1 MSEWEKGGVKIRGIV
16 TNEVT
21 KFQGSAQ
28 RRGRRRS
35 WSYWVSKKLLSPR
48 SRPEDTGSEDWK
60 GLGKGVLRCSVFSP
74 SFDKYENQSRAVL
87 VLGVSTTVNT

>member
-28 RRGRRRS
+28 CSVDGGGAGAIGFQRS
-35 WSYWVSKKLLSPR
+35 SCHHGHA
-48 SRPEDTGSEDWK
+48 PEDTGSEDWK

-74 SFDKYENQSRAVL
+74 ILLLLTNMKIRA
-87 VLGVSTTVNT
+87 GVCLCWV